1 MSRNRGNQ
9 FGWSERGIGSSGEIA
24 SVGKARRQGGSNIT
38 FVQGGTETFREG
50 FETFSRNVPK
60 PCPKVSI
67 PLMKILI
74 LPERFVLQISIF
86 YKLVPRCGCVQ
97 LVELEVPVWAENLHA
112 SMKHD

>member
-1 MSRNRGNQ
+1 MPRNRGNRL
-9 FGWSERGIGSSGEIA
+9 GWSERGIGSSGEIA

-38 FVQGGTETFREG
+38 FVQGDTETFREG
-50 FETFSRNVPK
+50 FETFSMKVPK

-74 LPERFVLQISIF
+74 LPER
-86 YKLVPRCGCVQ
+86 CGCVQ
-97 LVELEVPVWAENLHA
+97 LVELEVLVWAENLHA